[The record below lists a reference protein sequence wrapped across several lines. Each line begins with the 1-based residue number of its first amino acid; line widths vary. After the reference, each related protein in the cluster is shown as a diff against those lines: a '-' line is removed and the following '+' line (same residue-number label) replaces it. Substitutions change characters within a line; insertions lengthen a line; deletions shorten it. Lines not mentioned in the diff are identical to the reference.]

1 MEALEREVIPDL
13 TRYSPVG
20 DWREQ
25 FGGAFFPTQ
34 SSIDWFI
41 KTHRDE
47 LIKSVARSLRVRAV
61 TAPCFRRSSSRVR
74 SSTFIGAPLWA
85 RRADARRVDETAL
98 TQRL

>member
-47 LIKSVARSLRVRAV
+47 LIKRGALIARKGRNGSLLSEIEFPRAV
-61 TAPCFRRSSSRVR
+61 LD
-74 SSTFIGAPLWA
+74 IH
-85 RRADARRVDETAL
+85 RRAAL
-98 TQRL
+98 GEEG